1 MNLSNV
7 RWGALV
13 PAAVFLVMAGLF
25 LVAVF
30 RGDPSRVPSAL
41 IGRNVPEFSLPPIPD
56 VDRPG
61 LATSDFGGG
70 QPVIVNV
77 WASWCVPCR
86 DEYPVLSALKRM
98 TKAPIYG
105 LNYKDSAEGARGFLE
120 ELGNP
125 FTRIGADTKGR
136 VSIDWGVYGVPET
149 YIVDGKGHIAYK
161 HVGPLTPEVVDSEIL
176 PLLRTASVP

>member
-1 MNLSNV
+1 MNLKNV
-7 RWGALV
+7 RWGALI

-25 LVAVF
+25 LIAVF
-30 RGDPSRVPSAL
+30 RGDPSRLPSAL
-41 IGRNVPEFSLPPIPD
+41 IGRSVPEFSLPPISG

-61 LATSDFGGG
+61 LASTDFGHG

-136 VSIDWGVYGVPET
+136 ISIDWGVYGVPET